1 MKNSALQALQDIQ
14 RKENQNK
21 QNEKKLLKR
30 MFSKEAMSSPATDK
44 KSHEQ
49 GPSEADEKEK
59 LTKMTSENG
68 NEE

>member
-14 RKENQNK
+14 RKETQNK

-44 KSHEQ
+44 KSQE
-49 GPSEADEKEK
+49 
-59 LTKMTSENG
+59 
-68 NEE
+68 